1 MLVEGK
7 AIRIHPLVCTAFNA
21 DFDGDQMAVHIPLSP
36 EAQVEASVLMLSS
49 HNILSPANGMPLAV
63 PTQDMV
69 LGIYYLTK
77 SKPGGKGEG
86 RAFGSAEE
94 VMLAL
99 EAGDVEL
106 LTPIRLR
113 YTGEVIDL
121 TTAYDDQ
128 DVPHTEPIQLNRQ
141 FLQTTVGRV
150 IFNDHL
156 PSDMPFINGLLKK
169 KGIQQLVQYCYLRF
183 GMEKTVVS
191 LDHLK
196 ELGFL
201 YATKAGISVGITD
214 MVIPGDKAK
223 LVDTAEREVVKVQQ
237 QYLDGAITNG
247 ERYNKVIA
255 IWSDVTEKVADE
267 MFKTLEAQDK
277 SGIINPIFVMADSGA
292 RGSKQQIRQLSGMRG
307 LDGQALGRSHRDS
320 DHFKLPRRLE
330 RVAVLHLHA
339 RRS

>member
-1 MLVEGK
+1 
-7 AIRIHPLVCTAFNA
+7 
-21 DFDGDQMAVHIPLSP
+21 MAVHIPLSP

-86 RAFGSAEE
+86 RVFGSTEE
-94 VMLAL
+94 VILAL

-141 FLQTTVGRV
+141 FLHTTVGRV

-169 KGIQQLVQYCYLRF
+169 KGIQQLVHIAILRF
-183 GMEKTVVS
+183 G
-191 LDHLK
+191 
-196 ELGFL
+196 
-201 YATKAGISVGITD
+201 
-214 MVIPGDKAK
+214 
-223 LVDTAEREVVKVQQ
+223 
-237 QYLDGAITNG
+237 
-247 ERYNKVIA
+247 
-255 IWSDVTEKVADE
+255 TEKHRR
-267 MFKTLEAQDK
+267 LSRSAQ
-277 SGIINPIFVMADSGA
+277 GA
-292 RGSKQQIRQLSGMRG
+292 RLPLRHQVRHFDRH
-307 LDGQALGRSHRDS
+307 HR
-320 DHFKLPRRLE
+320 HGHPRR
-330 RVAVLHLHA
+330 
-339 RRS
+339 